1 VSGFYRIDNYLNG
14 VDMTLELVPLISAF
28 LVSLLAVYALVIKRS
43 ITLSERTMNDL
54 VDNLSEEVQAMSK
67 SSIGVGRKLLELER
81 NVESLES
88 KIEEMQKNDPAKVS
102 YSEASRLVGL
112 GAGIEDLMNT
122 CGISRPEA
130 ELVKALTENKQVD
143 IPTLTNA

>member
-102 YSEASRLVGL
+102 YSEASRLVEL

>member
-1 VSGFYRIDNYLNG
+1 MSGFYHITDYLNG
-14 VDMTLELVPLISAF
+14 VDMSLELVPLISAF

-43 ITLSERTMNDL
+43 ITLSERSTSDL

-67 SSIGVGRKLLELER
+67 SSIGVGRKVLELER
-81 NVESLES
+81 HISYLES

-102 YSEASRLVGL
+102 YSEASRLVEL

-130 ELVKALTENKQVD
+130 ELVRALTENKQVD
-143 IPTLTNA
+143 IPTLTNP

>member
-1 VSGFYRIDNYLNG
+1 
-14 VDMTLELVPLISAF
+14 MTLELVPLISAF

-102 YSEASRLVGL
+102 YSEASRLVEL

>member
-1 VSGFYRIDNYLNG
+1 MSGFYRIDNYLNG

-102 YSEASRLVGL
+102 YSEASRLVEL

>member
-1 VSGFYRIDNYLNG
+1 MS
-14 VDMTLELVPLISAF
+14 LELVPLISAF

-43 ITLSERTMNDL
+43 ITISERSTSDL

-67 SSIGVGRKLLELER
+67 SSIGVGRKVLALEQYVSL
-81 NVESLES
+81 LES

-102 YSEASRLVGL
+102 YSEASRLVEL

-130 ELVKALTENKQVD
+130 ELVRALTENKQID
-143 IPTLTNA
+143 IPTLTSP

>member
-1 VSGFYRIDNYLNG
+1 
-14 VDMTLELVPLISAF
+14 MTLELVPLISAF